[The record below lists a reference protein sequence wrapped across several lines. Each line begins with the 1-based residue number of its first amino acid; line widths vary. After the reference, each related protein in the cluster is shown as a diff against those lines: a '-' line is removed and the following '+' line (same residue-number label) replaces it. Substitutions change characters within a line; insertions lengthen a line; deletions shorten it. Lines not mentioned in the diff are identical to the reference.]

1 MTRNSARFGLE
12 ITPSVT
18 IPATEIE
25 ARATRSSGPGG
36 QHVNKSSTRVE
47 LVWTLGQSRA
57 ISDAQRA
64 RIRDKLAS
72 RLDADGNVRIF
83 ASDTRS
89 QRQNRALAEER
100 LVILVRRALAV
111 PKVRKRTK
119 PGKGAIERRLTEKHK
134 HSDQKRERRTR
145 DTD

>member
-1 MTRNSARFGLE
+1 MTGDSARFGLE

-57 ISDAQRA
+57 ISEAQRA
-64 RIRDKLAS
+64 RIRDKLAG
-72 RLDADGNVRIF
+72 RLDADGNVRIV

-119 PGKGAIERRLTEKHK
+119 PGKAAIERRLTEKHK
-134 HSDQKRERRTR
+134 HSDQKRERRRR

>member
-1 MTRNSARFGLE
+1 MTRDSARFGLE
-12 ITPSVT
+12 ITPTVT

-47 LVWTLGQSRA
+47 LVWTLSHSRTV
-57 ISDAQRA
+57 SDAQRA
-64 RIRDKLAS
+64 RIRDKLAG
-72 RLDADGNVRIF
+72 RLDADGNVRIV

-100 LVILVRRALAV
+100 LVILIRRALAV

>member
-1 MTRNSARFGLE
+1 MTRDSARFGLE

-64 RIRDKLAS
+64 RIRDKLAG
-72 RLDADGNVRIF
+72 RLDADGNVRIV